1 MLLALILQVSATL
14 ALQNEP
20 GIFEPLRTVDKPAR
34 IVKARDIYKA
44 NLRKTD
50 SASAF
55 KGLAELRDLARELG
69 DKPLECAVFDFK
81 ADYFSVN
88 RGFNELS
95 LGFYNDAI
103 RTARDYDL
111 PAYAAIHTY
120 KLGTFYNTF
129 GKYVQAN
136 GYFINALDQ
145 FRTVGLENV
154 PRIWMHLLDMS
165 NFYYK
170 VGDMETSRQ
179 LALEALAWNR
189 PEEDDQELNITNT
202 LALTS
207 QGLGE
212 EDEALN
218 YFFKALKVAQQ
229 RRDSI
234 WIGIVSTNIGSI
246 YFHRK
251 DYERAQPLLETGYR
265 ESVKFGDIGFALGS
279 AILLASNH
287 MAKGQMK
294 EAEANL
300 QIADE
305 LVVKVNKVARWVDY
319 YNARAKWYEFHKEP
333 ALALQAWTQY
343 DVAKDSLRKE
353 NNAAEVARVKWRW
366 EMDKQQTELKRI
378 QATARTEMLTRN
390 FIIAVLFL
398 LMIISILIYN
408 RRLVARN
415 HAFDLLS
422 REEALHKSEKERAE
436 EALRHASDSLGFF
449 TESLRDKNRIIEEFK
464 SEIERLHTHVGHPP
478 DEARLSQLDQLIQS
492 HIMTDEA
499 WREFQRLFDR
509 VHYGFIARLR
519 SKFDVIT
526 ETDIRL
532 LALIKLGLN
541 NREMSNALGVT
552 QEAIK
557 KSRQRLRKKIE
568 LPEEESLERIV
579 AGI

>member
-1 MLLALILQVSATL
+1 MLLALILQVFA
-14 ALQNEP
+14 AAVQQHEP
-20 GIFEPLRTVDKPAR
+20 GLFEPLRSIEQSVR
-34 IVKARDIYKA
+34 IYKARDLYKY
-44 NLRKTD
+44 NLRRTD

-55 KGLAELRDLARELG
+55 RGLAELKSLALELG
-69 DKPLECAVFDFK
+69 DKPLECAVFDFQ

-88 RGFNELS
+88 RGFNGLS
-95 LGFYNDAI
+95 LKYYNEAI

-111 PAYAAIHTY
+111 PAYAAIHIY

-129 GKYVQAN
+129 GKYAQAN
-136 GYFINALDQ
+136 GYFIDALDQ
-145 FRTVGLENV
+145 FRKIGFDNV
-154 PRIWMHLLDMS
+154 PRIWTYLLDMS

-170 VGDMETSRQ
+170 VGDMATSRE
-179 LALEALAWNR
+179 LALEALAWNN
-189 PEEDDQELNITNT
+189 PEDDQELNITNT

-218 YFFKALKVAQQ
+218 YFSKALKAAEQ

-246 YFHRK
+246 YFKRK
-251 DYERAQPLLETGYR
+251 EYDRAQPLLETGYR
-265 ESVKFGDIGFALGS
+265 ESARFGDMGIALGS
-279 AILLASNH
+279 VILLASNH
-287 MAKGQMK
+287 MSKGEMGK
-294 EAEANL
+294 AEANL
-300 QIADE
+300 RIADD
-305 LVVKVNKVARWVDY
+305 LVLKVNKVARWVDY
-319 YNARAKWYEFHKEP
+319 YNAKAKWYEFHKDP
-333 ALALQAWTQY
+333 DKALQAWTMY
-343 DVAKDSLRKE
+343 DAAKDSLRKV
-353 NNAAEVARVKWRW
+353 NNAAEVERVKWRW
-366 EMDKQQTELKRI
+366 EMDKQQTELKRME
-378 QATARTEMLTRN
+378 ATARTELLTRN

-449 TESLRDKNRIIEEFK
+449 TDSLRDKNRIIEEFK
-464 SEIERLHTHVGHPP
+464 SEIQRLHTHVGHPP
-478 DEARLSQLDQLIQS
+478 DETRLTQLDQLIQS